1 MTINSL
7 KSIMNSNSQKKPA
20 LGRGLSSLLENTNT
34 DVTSAKSSPVGAVS
48 EISLNSI
55 DTNPFNPRTQFE
67 KEGLF
72 DLKESILEHGIIQPL
87 TVRKMGNDKYQLIS
101 GERRYRASQLAGL
114 EKVPVYIRIA
124 NDQSMLELA
133 LVENIQR
140 EDLNAIEIGLSYE
153 RLLSECEL
161 TQDQLSEKIS
171 KSRSNIANYIRLL
184 KLPVEIQMGLKNRS
198 ISMGHA
204 RALLSLPTENEQIE
218 LFKEIVSTELSVRD
232 IEQNIR
238 IRKGSNKSN
247 TDKVHLE
254 RKTKTEIVSLYDSDI
269 SISNGTKGS
278 GKLSFKF
285 ESQEDLDRLVKLLLN
300 K

>member
-1 MTINSL
+1 
-7 KSIMNSNSQKKPA
+7 MNSNSQKKPA
-20 LGRGLSSLLENTNT
+20 LGRGLSSLLQNTNT
-34 DVTSAKSSPVGAVS
+34 DVTSVNESPVGSIS
-48 EISLNSI
+48 EIALSSI
-55 DTNPFNPRTQFE
+55 ETNPFNPRTNFE

-72 DLKESILEHGIIQPL
+72 DLRESIMEHGIIQPL

-124 NDQSMLELA
+124 NDQNMLELA

-140 EDLNAIEIGLSYE
+140 EDLNAIEIALSYE

-184 KLPVEIQMGLKNRS
+184 KLPAEIQLGLKNRL

-204 RALLSLPTENEQIE
+204 RALLSLSSEEDQIE
-218 LFKEIVSTELSVRD
+218 MYEEIINNELSVRD
-232 IEQNIR
+232 IE
-238 IRKGSNKSN
+238 SNVRNKKSN
-247 TDKVHLE
+247 APSRRNTLNFD
-254 RKTKTEIVSLYDSDI
+254 RKTKTEIISFYDSDI
-269 SISNGTKGS
+269 SISSNPNGS

-285 ESQEDLDRLVKLLLN
+285 DSQEDLDRLVKLLLN

>member
-1 MTINSL
+1 
-7 KSIMNSNSQKKPA
+7 MNSNSQKKPA
-20 LGRGLSSLLENTNT
+20 LGRGLSTLLQNTNT
-34 DVTSAKSSPVGAVS
+34 DVTSVNNSPAGSIS
-48 EISLNSI
+48 EIPLSSI
-55 DTNPFNPRTQFE
+55 EPNPFNPRTHFE

-72 DLKESILEHGIIQPL
+72 DLRESILEHGIIQPL

-124 NDQSMLELA
+124 NDQNMLELA

-140 EDLNAIEIGLSYE
+140 EDLNAIEIALSYE

-161 TQDQLSEKIS
+161 TQDQLSDKIS

-184 KLPVEIQMGLKNRS
+184 KLPAKIQLGLKNRL

-204 RALLSLPTENEQIE
+204 RALLSLNTEDEQLE
-218 LFKEIVSTELSVRD
+218 MYQEIINSELSVRE
-232 IEQNIR
+232 IETSIR
-238 IRKGSNKSN
+238 TKKNSGTSGRKAISF
-247 TDKVHLE
+247 D
-254 RKTKTEIVSLYDSDI
+254 RKTKSEIISFYDSDV
-269 SISNGTKGS
+269 SISSNQNGA

-285 ESQEDLDRLVKLLLN
+285 ESKEDLDRLVKLLLN

>member
-1 MTINSL
+1 
-7 KSIMNSNSQKKPA
+7 MNSNSQKKPA
-20 LGRGLSSLLENTNT
+20 LGRGLSSLLQNTNT
-34 DVTSAKSSPVGAVS
+34 DVTSVNESPVGSIS
-48 EISLNSI
+48 EIALSSI
-55 DTNPFNPRTQFE
+55 ETNPFNPRTNFE

-72 DLKESILEHGIIQPL
+72 DLRASIMEHGIIQPL

-124 NDQSMLELA
+124 NDQNMLELA

-140 EDLNAIEIGLSYE
+140 EDLNAIEIALSYE

-184 KLPVEIQMGLKNRS
+184 KLPAEIQLGLKNRL

-204 RALLSLPTENEQIE
+204 RALLSLSSEEDQIE
-218 LFKEIVSTELSVRD
+218 MYKEIINNELSVRD
-232 IEQNIR
+232 IE
-238 IRKGSNKSN
+238 SNVRNKKSN
-247 TDKVHLE
+247 VTSRRNTLNFD
-254 RKTKTEIVSLYDSDI
+254 RKTKTEIISFYDSDI
-269 SISNGTKGS
+269 SISSNPNGS

-285 ESQEDLDRLVKLLLN
+285 DSKEDLDRLVKLLLN

>member
-1 MTINSL
+1 
-7 KSIMNSNSQKKPA
+7 MNSNSQKKPA
-20 LGRGLSSLLENTNT
+20 LGRGLSSLLQNTNT
-34 DVTSAKSSPVGAVS
+34 DVTSVNESPVGSIS
-48 EISLNSI
+48 EIALSSI
-55 DTNPFNPRTQFE
+55 ETNPFNPRTNFE

-72 DLKESILEHGIIQPL
+72 DLRASIMEHGIIQPL

-124 NDQSMLELA
+124 NDQNMLELA

-140 EDLNAIEIGLSYE
+140 EDLNAIEIALSYE

-184 KLPVEIQMGLKNRS
+184 KLPAEIQLGLKNRL

-204 RALLSLPTENEQIE
+204 RALLSLSSEEDQIE
-218 LFKEIVSTELSVRD
+218 MYKEIINNELSVRD
-232 IEQNIR
+232 IE
-238 IRKGSNKSN
+238 SNVRNKKSN
-247 TDKVHLE
+247 APSRRNTLNFD
-254 RKTKTEIVSLYDSDI
+254 RKTKSEIISFYDSDI
-269 SISNGTKGS
+269 SISSNPNGS

-285 ESQEDLDRLVKLLLN
+285 DSQEDLDRLVKLLLN

>member
-1 MTINSL
+1 
-7 KSIMNSNSQKKPA
+7 MNSNSQKKPA
-20 LGRGLSSLLENTNT
+20 LGRGLSSLLQNTNT
-34 DVTSAKSSPVGAVS
+34 DVTSVNESPVGSIS
-48 EISLNSI
+48 EIALSSI
-55 DTNPFNPRTQFE
+55 ETNPFNPRTNFE

-72 DLKESILEHGIIQPL
+72 DLRASIMEHGIIQPL

-124 NDQSMLELA
+124 NDQNMLELA

-140 EDLNAIEIGLSYE
+140 EDLNAIEIALSYE

-184 KLPVEIQMGLKNRS
+184 KLPAEIQLGLKNRL

-204 RALLSLPTENEQIE
+204 RALLSLSSEEDQIE
-218 LFKEIVSTELSVRD
+218 MYKEIINNELSVRD
-232 IEQNIR
+232 IE
-238 IRKGSNKSN
+238 SNVRNKKSN
-247 TDKVHLE
+247 VPSRRNTLSFD
-254 RKTKTEIVSLYDSDI
+254 RKTKTEIISFYDSDI
-269 SISNGTKGS
+269 SISSNPNGS

-285 ESQEDLDRLVKLLLN
+285 DSQEDLDRLVKLLLN

>member
-1 MTINSL
+1 
-7 KSIMNSNSQKKPA
+7 MNSNSQKKPA
-20 LGRGLSSLLENTNT
+20 LGRGLSSLLQNTNT
-34 DVTSAKSSPVGAVS
+34 DVTSVNESPVGSIS
-48 EISLNSI
+48 EIALSSI
-55 DTNPFNPRTQFE
+55 ETNPFNPRTNFE

-72 DLKESILEHGIIQPL
+72 DLRASIMEHGIIQPL

-124 NDQSMLELA
+124 NDQNMLELA

-140 EDLNAIEIGLSYE
+140 EDLNAIEIALSYE

-184 KLPVEIQMGLKNRS
+184 KLPAEIQLGLKNRL

-204 RALLSLPTENEQIE
+204 RALLSLSSEEDQIE
-218 LFKEIVSTELSVRD
+218 MYKEIINNELSVRD
-232 IEQNIR
+232 IE
-238 IRKGSNKSN
+238 SNVRNKKSN
-247 TDKVHLE
+247 VPSRRNTLNFD
-254 RKTKTEIVSLYDSDI
+254 RKTKTEIISFYDSDI
-269 SISNGTKGS
+269 SISSNPNGS

-285 ESQEDLDRLVKLLLN
+285 DSQEDLDRLVKLLLN

>member
-1 MTINSL
+1 
-7 KSIMNSNSQKKPA
+7 MNSNSQKKPA
-20 LGRGLSSLLENTNT
+20 LGRGLSSLLQNTNT
-34 DVTSAKSSPVGAVS
+34 DVTSVNESPVGSIS
-48 EISLNSI
+48 EIALSSI
-55 DTNPFNPRTQFE
+55 ETNPFNPRTNFE

-72 DLKESILEHGIIQPL
+72 DLRASIMEHGIIQPL

-124 NDQSMLELA
+124 NDQNMLELA

-140 EDLNAIEIGLSYE
+140 EDLNAIEIALSYE

-184 KLPVEIQMGLKNRS
+184 KLPAEIQLGLKNRL

-204 RALLSLPTENEQIE
+204 RALLSLSSEEDQIE
-218 LFKEIVSTELSVRD
+218 MYKEIINNELSVRD
-232 IEQNIR
+232 IE
-238 IRKGSNKSN
+238 SNVRNKKSN
-247 TDKVHLE
+247 VPSRRNTLNFD
-254 RKTKTEIVSLYDSDI
+254 RKTKTEIISFYDSDI
-269 SISNGTKGS
+269 SISLNPNGS

-285 ESQEDLDRLVKLLLN
+285 DSQEDLDRLVKLLLN

>member
-1 MTINSL
+1 
-7 KSIMNSNSQKKPA
+7 MNSNSQKKPA
-20 LGRGLSSLLENTNT
+20 LGRGLSSLLQNTNT
-34 DVTSAKSSPVGAVS
+34 DVTSVNNSPAGSIS
-48 EISLNSI
+48 EIPLSSI
-55 DTNPFNPRTQFE
+55 EPNPFNPRTHFE

-72 DLKESILEHGIIQPL
+72 DLRESIIEHGIIQPL

-124 NDQSMLELA
+124 NDQNMLELA

-140 EDLNAIEIGLSYE
+140 EDLNAIEIALSYE

-161 TQDQLSEKIS
+161 TQDQLSDKIS

-184 KLPVEIQMGLKNRS
+184 KLPAKIQLGLKNRL

-204 RALLSLPTENEQIE
+204 RALLSLNTEDEQLE
-218 LFKEIVSTELSVRD
+218 MYQEIINSELSVRE
-232 IEQNIR
+232 IETSIR
-238 IRKGSNKSN
+238 TKKNSGTSGRKAISF
-247 TDKVHLE
+247 D
-254 RKTKTEIVSLYDSDI
+254 RKTKSEIISFYDSDV
-269 SISNGTKGS
+269 SISSNQNGA

-285 ESQEDLDRLVKLLLN
+285 ESKEDLDRLVKLLLN

>member
-1 MTINSL
+1 
-7 KSIMNSNSQKKPA
+7 MNSNSQKKPA
-20 LGRGLSSLLENTNT
+20 LGRGLSSLLQNTNT
-34 DVTSAKSSPVGAVS
+34 DVTSVNESPVGSIS
-48 EISLNSI
+48 EIALSSI
-55 DTNPFNPRTQFE
+55 ETNPFNPRTNFE

-72 DLKESILEHGIIQPL
+72 DLRASIMEHGIIQPL

-124 NDQSMLELA
+124 NDQNMLEMA

-140 EDLNAIEIGLSYE
+140 EDLNAIEIALSYE

-184 KLPVEIQMGLKNRS
+184 KLPAEIQLGLKNRL

-204 RALLSLPTENEQIE
+204 RALMSLSSEEDQIE
-218 LFKEIVSTELSVRD
+218 MYKEIINNELSVRD
-232 IEQNIR
+232 IE
-238 IRKGSNKSN
+238 SNVRNKKSN
-247 TDKVHLE
+247 APSRRNTLNFD
-254 RKTKTEIVSLYDSDI
+254 RKTKTEIISFYDSDI
-269 SISNGTKGS
+269 SISSNPNGS

-285 ESQEDLDRLVKLLLN
+285 DSQEDLDRLVKLLLN

>member
-1 MTINSL
+1 
-7 KSIMNSNSQKKPA
+7 MNSNSQKKPA
-20 LGRGLSSLLENTNT
+20 LGRGLSSLLQNTNT
-34 DVTSAKSSPVGAVS
+34 DVTSVNESPVGSIS
-48 EISLNSI
+48 EIALSSI
-55 DTNPFNPRTQFE
+55 ETNPFNPRTNFE

-72 DLKESILEHGIIQPL
+72 DLRASIMEHGIIQPL

-124 NDQSMLELA
+124 NDQNMLELA

-140 EDLNAIEIGLSYE
+140 EDLNAIEIALSYE

-184 KLPVEIQMGLKNRS
+184 KSPAEIQLGLKNRL

-204 RALLSLPTENEQIE
+204 RALLSLDSEEDQIE
-218 LFKEIVSTELSVRD
+218 MYKEIINNELSVRD
-232 IEQNIR
+232 IE
-238 IRKGSNKSN
+238 SNVRNKKSN
-247 TDKVHLE
+247 APSRRNALNFD
-254 RKTKTEIVSLYDSDI
+254 RKTKTEIISFYDSDI
-269 SISNGTKGS
+269 SISSNPNGS

-285 ESQEDLDRLVKLLLN
+285 DSQEDLDRLVKLLLN

>member
-1 MTINSL
+1 
-7 KSIMNSNSQKKPA
+7 MNSNSQKKPA
-20 LGRGLSSLLENTNT
+20 LGRGLSSLLQNTNT
-34 DVTSAKSSPVGAVS
+34 DVTSVNESPVGSIS
-48 EISLNSI
+48 EIALSSI
-55 DTNPFNPRTQFE
+55 ETNPFNPRTNFE

-72 DLKESILEHGIIQPL
+72 DLRASIMEHGIIQPL

-124 NDQSMLELA
+124 NDQNMLELA

-140 EDLNAIEIGLSYE
+140 EDLNAIEIALSYD

-171 KSRSNIANYIRLL
+171 KSRSNISNYIRLL
-184 KLPVEIQMGLKNRS
+184 KLPAEIQLGLKNRL
-198 ISMGHA
+198 ITMGHA
-204 RALLSLPTENEQIE
+204 RALLSLSSEEDQIE
-218 LFKEIVSTELSVRD
+218 MYKEIIDNELSVRD
-232 IEQNIR
+232 IE
-238 IRKGSNKSN
+238 SNVRNKKSN
-247 TDKVHLE
+247 VPSRRNTLNFD
-254 RKTKTEIVSLYDSDI
+254 RKTKTEIISFYDSDI
-269 SISNGTKGS
+269 SISSNSNGS

-285 ESQEDLDRLVKLLLN
+285 DSQEDLDRLVKLLLN

>member
-1 MTINSL
+1 
-7 KSIMNSNSQKKPA
+7 MNSNSQKKPA
-20 LGRGLSSLLENTNT
+20 LGRGLSSLLQNTNT
-34 DVTSAKSSPVGAVS
+34 DVTSVNESPVGSIS
-48 EISLNSI
+48 EIALSSI
-55 DTNPFNPRTQFE
+55 ETNPFNPRTNFE

-72 DLKESILEHGIIQPL
+72 DLRASIMEHGIIQPL

-124 NDQSMLELA
+124 NDQNMLELA

-140 EDLNAIEIGLSYE
+140 EDLNAIEIALSYE

-184 KLPVEIQMGLKNRS
+184 KLPAEIQLGLKNRL

-204 RALLSLPTENEQIE
+204 RALLSLSSEEDQIE
-218 LFKEIVSTELSVRD
+218 MYKEIINKELSVRD
-232 IEQNIR
+232 IE
-238 IRKGSNKSN
+238 SNVRNKKSN
-247 TDKVHLE
+247 APSRRNTLNFD
-254 RKTKTEIVSLYDSDI
+254 RKTKTEIISFYDSDI
-269 SISNGTKGS
+269 SISSNPNGS

-285 ESQEDLDRLVKLLLN
+285 DSQEDLDRLVKLLLN

>member
-1 MTINSL
+1 
-7 KSIMNSNSQKKPA
+7 MNSNSQKKPA
-20 LGRGLSSLLENTNT
+20 LGRGLSSLLQNTNT
-34 DVTSAKSSPVGAVS
+34 DVTSVNESPVGSIS
-48 EISLNSI
+48 EIALSSI
-55 DTNPFNPRTQFE
+55 ETNPFNPRTNFE

-72 DLKESILEHGIIQPL
+72 DLRASIMEHGIIQPL

-124 NDQSMLELA
+124 NDQNMLELA

-140 EDLNAIEIGLSYE
+140 EDLNAIEIALSYE

-184 KLPVEIQMGLKNRS
+184 KLPAEIQLGLKNRL

-204 RALLSLPTENEQIE
+204 RALLSLSSEKDQIE
-218 LFKEIVSTELSVRD
+218 MYKEIINNELSVRD
-232 IEQNIR
+232 IE
-238 IRKGSNKSN
+238 SNVRNKKINVPSRRN
-247 TDKVHLE
+247 TLNFD
-254 RKTKTEIVSLYDSDI
+254 RKTKTEIISFYDSDI
-269 SISNGTKGS
+269 SISSNPNGS

-285 ESQEDLDRLVKLLLN
+285 DSQEDLDRLVKLLLN

>member
-1 MTINSL
+1 
-7 KSIMNSNSQKKPA
+7 MNSNSQKKPA
-20 LGRGLSSLLENTNT
+20 LGRGLSSLLQNTNT
-34 DVTSAKSSPVGAVS
+34 DVTSVNESPVGSIS
-48 EISLNSI
+48 EIALSSI
-55 DTNPFNPRTQFE
+55 ETNPFNPRTNFE

-72 DLKESILEHGIIQPL
+72 DLRASIMEHGIIQPL

-124 NDQSMLELA
+124 NDQNMLELA

-140 EDLNAIEIGLSYE
+140 EDLNAIEIALSYE

-184 KLPVEIQMGLKNRS
+184 KLPAEIQLGLKNRL

-204 RALLSLPTENEQIE
+204 RALLSLSSEEDQIE
-218 LFKEIVSTELSVRD
+218 MYKEIINDELSVRD
-232 IEQNIR
+232 IE
-238 IRKGSNKSN
+238 SNVRNKKSN
-247 TDKVHLE
+247 APSRRNTLNFD
-254 RKTKTEIVSLYDSDI
+254 RKTKSEIISFYDSDI
-269 SISNGTKGS
+269 SISSNSNGS

-285 ESQEDLDRLVKLLLN
+285 DSQEDLDRLVKLLLN

>member
-1 MTINSL
+1 
-7 KSIMNSNSQKKPA
+7 MNSNSQKKPA
-20 LGRGLSSLLENTNT
+20 LGRGLSSLLQNTNT
-34 DVTSAKSSPVGAVS
+34 DVTSVNESPVGSIS
-48 EISLNSI
+48 EIALSSI
-55 DTNPFNPRTQFE
+55 ETNPFNPRTNFE

-72 DLKESILEHGIIQPL
+72 DLRASIMEHGIIQPL

-124 NDQSMLELA
+124 NDQNMLELA

-140 EDLNAIEIGLSYE
+140 EDLNAIEIALSYE

-184 KLPVEIQMGLKNRS
+184 KLPAEIQLGLKNRL

-204 RALLSLPTENEQIE
+204 RALLSLSSEEDQIE
-218 LFKEIVSTELSVRD
+218 MYKEIINNELSVRD
-232 IEQNIR
+232 IE
-238 IRKGSNKSN
+238 SNVRNKKSN
-247 TDKVHLE
+247 APSRRNTLNFD
-254 RKTKTEIVSLYDSDI
+254 RKTKTEIISFYDSDI
-269 SISNGTKGS
+269 SISSNPNGS

-285 ESQEDLDRLVKLLLN
+285 DSQEDLDRLVKLLLN

>member
-1 MTINSL
+1 
-7 KSIMNSNSQKKPA
+7 MNSNSQKKPA
-20 LGRGLSSLLENTNT
+20 LGRGLSSLLQNTNT
-34 DVTSAKSSPVGAVS
+34 DVTSVNESPVGSIS
-48 EISLNSI
+48 EIALSSI
-55 DTNPFNPRTQFE
+55 ETNPFNPRTNFE

-72 DLKESILEHGIIQPL
+72 DLRASIMEHGIIQPL

-124 NDQSMLELA
+124 NDQNMLELA

-140 EDLNAIEIGLSYE
+140 EDLNAIEIALSYE

-184 KLPVEIQMGLKNRS
+184 KLPAEIQLGLKNRL

-204 RALLSLPTENEQIE
+204 RALLSLSSEEDQIE
-218 LFKEIVSTELSVRD
+218 LYNEIISNELSVRD
-232 IEQNIR
+232 IE
-238 IRKGSNKSN
+238 SNVRNKKSN
-247 TDKVHLE
+247 VPFRRNTLNFD
-254 RKTKTEIVSLYDSDI
+254 RKTKTEIISFYDSDI
-269 SISNGTKGS
+269 SISSNSNGS

-285 ESQEDLDRLVKLLLN
+285 DSQEDLDRLVKLLLN

>member
-1 MTINSL
+1 
-7 KSIMNSNSQKKPA
+7 MNSNSQKKPA
-20 LGRGLSSLLENTNT
+20 LGRGLSSLLQNTNT
-34 DVTSAKSSPVGAVS
+34 DVTSVNESPVGSIS
-48 EISLNSI
+48 EIALSSI
-55 DTNPFNPRTQFE
+55 ETNPFNPRTNFE

-72 DLKESILEHGIIQPL
+72 DLRASIVEHGIIQPL

-124 NDQSMLELA
+124 NDQNMLELA

-140 EDLNAIEIGLSYE
+140 EDLNAIEIALSYE

-184 KLPVEIQMGLKNRS
+184 KLPAEIQLGLKNRL

-204 RALLSLPTENEQIE
+204 RALLSLSSEDDQIE
-218 LFKEIVSTELSVRD
+218 MYKEILNNELSVRD
-232 IEQNIR
+232 IE
-238 IRKGSNKSN
+238 SNVRNKKSN
-247 TDKVHLE
+247 VPSRRNTLNFD
-254 RKTKTEIVSLYDSDI
+254 RKTKTEIISFYDSDI
-269 SISNGTKGS
+269 SISSNPNGS

-285 ESQEDLDRLVKLLLN
+285 DSQEDLDRLVKLLLN

>member
-1 MTINSL
+1 
-7 KSIMNSNSQKKPA
+7 MNSNSQKKPA
-20 LGRGLSSLLENTNT
+20 LGRGLSSLLQNTNT
-34 DVTSAKSSPVGAVS
+34 DVTSVNESPVGSIS
-48 EISLNSI
+48 EIALSSI
-55 DTNPFNPRTQFE
+55 ETNPFNPRSNFE

-72 DLKESILEHGIIQPL
+72 DLRASIMEHGIIQPL

-124 NDQSMLELA
+124 NDQNMLELA

-140 EDLNAIEIGLSYE
+140 EDLNAIEIALSYE

-184 KLPVEIQMGLKNRS
+184 KLPAEIQLGLKNRL

-204 RALLSLPTENEQIE
+204 RALLSLSSEEDQIE
-218 LFKEIVSTELSVRD
+218 MYKEIINDELSVRD
-232 IEQNIR
+232 IE
-238 IRKGSNKSN
+238 SNVRNKKSN
-247 TDKVHLE
+247 APSRRNTLNFD
-254 RKTKTEIVSLYDSDI
+254 RKTKSEIISFYDSDI
-269 SISNGTKGS
+269 SISSNSNGS

-285 ESQEDLDRLVKLLLN
+285 DSQEDLDRLVKLLLN

>member
-1 MTINSL
+1 
-7 KSIMNSNSQKKPA
+7 MNSNSQKKPA
-20 LGRGLSSLLENTNT
+20 LGRGLSSLLQNTNT
-34 DVTSAKSSPVGAVS
+34 DVTSVNESPVGSIS
-48 EISLNSI
+48 EIALSSI
-55 DTNPFNPRTQFE
+55 ETNPFNPRTNFE

-72 DLKESILEHGIIQPL
+72 DLRASIMEHGIIQPL

-124 NDQSMLELA
+124 NDQNMLELA

-140 EDLNAIEIGLSYE
+140 EDLNAIEIALSYE

-184 KLPVEIQMGLKNRS
+184 KLPAEIQLGLKNRL

-204 RALLSLPTENEQIE
+204 RALLSLSSEEDQIE
-218 LFKEIVSTELSVRD
+218 MYKEIINNELSVRD
-232 IEQNIR
+232 IE
-238 IRKGSNKSN
+238 SNVRNKKSN
-247 TDKVHLE
+247 TPSRRNTLNFD
-254 RKTKTEIVSLYDSDI
+254 RKTKTEIISFYDSDI
-269 SISNGTKGS
+269 SISSNPNGS

-285 ESQEDLDRLVKLLLN
+285 DSQEDLDRLVKLLLN

>member
-1 MTINSL
+1 
-7 KSIMNSNSQKKPA
+7 MNSNSQKKPA
-20 LGRGLSSLLENTNT
+20 LGRGLSSLLQNTNT
-34 DVTSAKSSPVGAVS
+34 DVTSVNESPVGSIS
-48 EISLNSI
+48 EIALSSI
-55 DTNPFNPRTQFE
+55 ETNPFNPRTNFE

-72 DLKESILEHGIIQPL
+72 DLRASIMEHGIIQPL

-124 NDQSMLELA
+124 NDQNMLELA

-140 EDLNAIEIGLSYE
+140 EDLNAIEIALSYE

-184 KLPVEIQMGLKNRS
+184 KLPAEIQLGLKNRL

-204 RALLSLPTENEQIE
+204 RALLSLSSEEDQIE
-218 LFKEIVSTELSVRD
+218 MYKEIINNELSVRD
-232 IEQNIR
+232 IE
-238 IRKGSNKSN
+238 SNVRNKKSN
-247 TDKVHLE
+247 APSRRNNLNFD
-254 RKTKTEIVSLYDSDI
+254 RKTKTEIISFYDSDI
-269 SISNGTKGS
+269 SISSNPNGS

-285 ESQEDLDRLVKLLLN
+285 DSQEDLDRLVKLLLN

>member
-1 MTINSL
+1 
-7 KSIMNSNSQKKPA
+7 MNSNSQKKPA
-20 LGRGLSSLLENTNT
+20 LGRGLSTLLQNTNT
-34 DVTSAKSSPVGAVS
+34 DVTSVNNSPAGSIS
-48 EISLNSI
+48 EIPLSSI
-55 DTNPFNPRTQFE
+55 EPNPFNPRTHFE

-72 DLKESILEHGIIQPL
+72 DLRESILAHGIIQPL

-124 NDQSMLELA
+124 NDQNMLELA

-140 EDLNAIEIGLSYE
+140 EDLNAIEIALSYE

-161 TQDQLSEKIS
+161 TQDQLSDKIS

-184 KLPVEIQMGLKNRS
+184 KLPAKIQLGLKNRL

-204 RALLSLPTENEQIE
+204 RALLSLNTEDEQLE
-218 LFKEIVSTELSVRD
+218 MYQEIINSELSVRE
-232 IEQNIR
+232 IETSIR
-238 IRKGSNKSN
+238 TKKNSGTSGRKAISF
-247 TDKVHLE
+247 D
-254 RKTKTEIVSLYDSDI
+254 RKTKSEIISFYDSDV
-269 SISNGTKGS
+269 SISSNQNGA

-285 ESQEDLDRLVKLLLN
+285 ESKEDLDRLVKLLLN

>member
-1 MTINSL
+1 
-7 KSIMNSNSQKKPA
+7 MNSNSQKKPA
-20 LGRGLSSLLENTNT
+20 LGRGLSSLLQNTNT
-34 DVTSAKSSPVGAVS
+34 DVTSVNESPVGSIS
-48 EISLNSI
+48 EIALSSI
-55 DTNPFNPRTQFE
+55 ETNPFNPRTNFE

-72 DLKESILEHGIIQPL
+72 DLRASIMEHGIIQPL

-124 NDQSMLELA
+124 NDQNMLELA

-140 EDLNAIEIGLSYE
+140 EDLNAIEIALSYE

-184 KLPVEIQMGLKNRS
+184 KLPAEIQLGLKNRL

-204 RALLSLPTENEQIE
+204 RALLSLDSEEDQIE
-218 LFKEIVSTELSVRD
+218 MYKEIINNELSVRD
-232 IEQNIR
+232 IE
-238 IRKGSNKSN
+238 SNVRNKKSN
-247 TDKVHLE
+247 APSRRNTLNFD
-254 RKTKTEIVSLYDSDI
+254 RKTKTEIISFYDSDI
-269 SISNGTKGS
+269 SISSNPNGS

-285 ESQEDLDRLVKLLLN
+285 DSQEDLDRLVKLLLN

>member
-1 MTINSL
+1 
-7 KSIMNSNSQKKPA
+7 MNSNSQKKPA
-20 LGRGLSSLLENTNT
+20 LGRGLSSLLQNTNT
-34 DVTSAKSSPVGAVS
+34 DVTSVNESPVGSIS
-48 EISLNSI
+48 EIALSSI
-55 DTNPFNPRTQFE
+55 ETNPFNPRTNFE

-72 DLKESILEHGIIQPL
+72 DLRASIMEHGIIQPL

-114 EKVPVYIRIA
+114 EKAPVYIRIA
-124 NDQSMLELA
+124 NDQNMLELA

-140 EDLNAIEIGLSYE
+140 EDLNAIEIALSYE

-184 KLPVEIQMGLKNRS
+184 KLPAEIQLGLKNRL

-204 RALLSLPTENEQIE
+204 RALLSLDSEEDQIE
-218 LFKEIVSTELSVRD
+218 MYKEIINNELSVRD
-232 IEQNIR
+232 IE
-238 IRKGSNKSN
+238 SNVRNKKSN
-247 TDKVHLE
+247 APSRRNALNFD
-254 RKTKTEIVSLYDSDI
+254 RKTKTEIISFYDSDI
-269 SISNGTKGS
+269 SISSNPNGS

-285 ESQEDLDRLVKLLLN
+285 DSQEDLDRLVKLLLN

>member
-1 MTINSL
+1 
-7 KSIMNSNSQKKPA
+7 MNSNSQKKPA
-20 LGRGLSSLLENTNT
+20 LGRGLSSLLQNTNT
-34 DVTSAKSSPVGAVS
+34 DVTSVNESPVGSIS
-48 EISLNSI
+48 EIALSSI
-55 DTNPFNPRTQFE
+55 ETNPFNPRSNFE

-72 DLKESILEHGIIQPL
+72 DLRASIMEHGIIQPL

-124 NDQSMLELA
+124 NDQNMLELA

-140 EDLNAIEIGLSYE
+140 EDLNAIEIALSYE

-184 KLPVEIQMGLKNRS
+184 KLPAEIQLGLKNRL

-204 RALLSLPTENEQIE
+204 RALLSLSSEEDQIE
-218 LFKEIVSTELSVRD
+218 MYKEIINNELSVRD
-232 IEQNIR
+232 IE
-238 IRKGSNKSN
+238 SNVRNKKSN
-247 TDKVHLE
+247 VPSRRNTLNFD
-254 RKTKTEIVSLYDSDI
+254 RKTKTEIISFYDSDI
-269 SISNGTKGS
+269 SISSNSNGS

-285 ESQEDLDRLVKLLLN
+285 DSQEDLDRLVKLLLN

>member
-1 MTINSL
+1 
-7 KSIMNSNSQKKPA
+7 MNSNSQKKPA
-20 LGRGLSSLLENTNT
+20 LGRGLSSLLQNTNT
-34 DVTSAKSSPVGAVS
+34 DVTSVNESPVGSIS
-48 EISLNSI
+48 EIALSSI
-55 DTNPFNPRTQFE
+55 ETNPFNPRTNFE

-72 DLKESILEHGIIQPL
+72 DLRASIMEHGIIQPL

-124 NDQSMLELA
+124 NDQNMLEMA

-140 EDLNAIEIGLSYE
+140 EDLNAIEIALSYE

-184 KLPVEIQMGLKNRS
+184 KLPAEIQLGLKNRL

-204 RALLSLPTENEQIE
+204 RALLSLSSEEDQIE
-218 LFKEIVSTELSVRD
+218 MYKEIINNELSVRD
-232 IEQNIR
+232 IE
-238 IRKGSNKSN
+238 SNVRNKKSN
-247 TDKVHLE
+247 VPSRRNTLNFD
-254 RKTKTEIVSLYDSDI
+254 RKTKTEIISFYDSDI
-269 SISNGTKGS
+269 SISSNPNGS

-285 ESQEDLDRLVKLLLN
+285 DSQEDLDRLVKLLLN

>member
-1 MTINSL
+1 
-7 KSIMNSNSQKKPA
+7 MNSNSQKKPA

-34 DVTSAKSSPVGAVS
+34 DVTSAKSSPVGSVS
-48 EISLNSI
+48 QIALNAI
-55 DTNPFNPRTQFE
+55 ETNPFNPRTQFE

-72 DLKESILEHGIIQPL
+72 DLKESIIAHGIIQPL

-140 EDLNAIEIGLSYE
+140 EDLNAIEIALSYE
-153 RLLSECEL
+153 RLLHECEL
-161 TQDQLSEKIS
+161 TQDQLSDKIS

-184 KLPVEIQMGLKNRS
+184 KLPAVIQMGLKNRS

-204 RALLSLPTENEQIE
+204 RALLSLSDENEQIE
-218 LFKEIVSTELSVRD
+218 LFKEIVNTELSVRD

-238 IRKGSNKSN
+238 IRKGRTSLISDQVKI
-247 TDKVHLE
+247 E
-254 RKTKTEIVSLYDSDI
+254 RKTKTEIISFYDSEI
-269 SISNGTKGS
+269 SISSGPYGK

>member
-1 MTINSL
+1 
-7 KSIMNSNSQKKPA
+7 MNSNSQKKPA
-20 LGRGLSSLLENTNT
+20 LGRGLSSLLQNTNT
-34 DVTSAKSSPVGAVS
+34 DVTSVNESPVGSIS
-48 EISLNSI
+48 EIALSSI
-55 DTNPFNPRTQFE
+55 ETNPFNPRTNFE

-72 DLKESILEHGIIQPL
+72 DLRASIMEHGIIQPL

-124 NDQSMLELA
+124 NDQNMLELA

-140 EDLNAIEIGLSYE
+140 EDLNAIEIALSYE

-171 KSRSNIANYIRLL
+171 KSRANIANYIRLL
-184 KLPVEIQMGLKNRS
+184 KLPAEIQLGLKNRL

-204 RALLSLPTENEQIE
+204 RALLSLSSEEDQIE
-218 LFKEIVSTELSVRD
+218 MYKEIINNELSVRD
-232 IEQNIR
+232 IE
-238 IRKGSNKSN
+238 SNVRNKKSN
-247 TDKVHLE
+247 APSRRNTLNLD
-254 RKTKTEIVSLYDSDI
+254 RKTKTEIISFYDSDI
-269 SISNGTKGS
+269 SISSNPNGS

-285 ESQEDLDRLVKLLLN
+285 DSQEDLDRLVKLLLN

>member
-1 MTINSL
+1 
-7 KSIMNSNSQKKPA
+7 MNSNSQKKPA
-20 LGRGLSSLLENTNT
+20 LGRGLSSLLQNTNT
-34 DVTSAKSSPVGAVS
+34 DVTSVNESPVGSIS
-48 EISLNSI
+48 EIALSSI
-55 DTNPFNPRTQFE
+55 ETNPFNPRTNFE

-72 DLKESILEHGIIQPL
+72 DLRASIMEHGIIQPL

-124 NDQSMLELA
+124 NDQNMLELA

-140 EDLNAIEIGLSYE
+140 EDLNAIEIALSYE

-184 KLPVEIQMGLKNRS
+184 KLPAEIQLGLKNRL

-204 RALLSLPTENEQIE
+204 RALLALSSEEDQVE
-218 LFKEIVSTELSVRD
+218 MYKEIINNELSVRD
-232 IEQNIR
+232 IESNVR
-238 IRKGSNKSN
+238 NKKGNAPSRRN
-247 TDKVHLE
+247 TLNFD
-254 RKTKTEIVSLYDSDI
+254 RKTKTEIISFYDSDI
-269 SISNGTKGS
+269 SISSNPNGS

-285 ESQEDLDRLVKLLLN
+285 DSQEDLDRLVKLLLN

>member
-1 MTINSL
+1 
-7 KSIMNSNSQKKPA
+7 MNSDSQKKPA
-20 LGRGLSSLLENTNT
+20 LGRGLSSLLQNTNT
-34 DVTSAKSSPVGAVS
+34 DVTSVNESPVGSIS
-48 EISLNSI
+48 EIALSSI
-55 DTNPFNPRTQFE
+55 ETNPFNPRTNFE

-72 DLKESILEHGIIQPL
+72 DLRASIMEHGIIQPL

-114 EKVPVYIRIA
+114 EKAPVYIRIA
-124 NDQSMLELA
+124 NDQNMLELA

-140 EDLNAIEIGLSYE
+140 EDLNAIEIALSYK

-184 KLPVEIQMGLKNRS
+184 KLPAEIQLGLKNRL

-204 RALLSLPTENEQIE
+204 RALLSLSSEEDQIE
-218 LFKEIVSTELSVRD
+218 MYKEIINNELSVRD
-232 IEQNIR
+232 IE
-238 IRKGSNKSN
+238 SNVRNKKSN
-247 TDKVHLE
+247 APSRRNTLNFD
-254 RKTKTEIVSLYDSDI
+254 RKTKTEIISFYDSDI
-269 SISNGTKGS
+269 SISSNPNGS

-285 ESQEDLDRLVKLLLN
+285 DSQEDLDRLVKLLLN

>member
-1 MTINSL
+1 
-7 KSIMNSNSQKKPA
+7 MNSNSQKKPA
-20 LGRGLSSLLENTNT
+20 LGRGLSSLLQNTNT
-34 DVTSAKSSPVGAVS
+34 DVTSVNESPVGSIS
-48 EISLNSI
+48 EIALSSI
-55 DTNPFNPRTQFE
+55 ETNPFNPRTNFE

-72 DLKESILEHGIIQPL
+72 DLRASIMEHGIIQPL

-124 NDQSMLELA
+124 NDQNMLELA

-140 EDLNAIEIGLSYE
+140 EDLNAIEIALSYE

-184 KLPVEIQMGLKNRS
+184 KLPAEIQLGLKNRL

-204 RALLSLPTENEQIE
+204 RALLSLSSEEDQIE
-218 LFKEIVSTELSVRD
+218 MYKEIINNELSVRV
-232 IEQNIR
+232 IE
-238 IRKGSNKSN
+238 SNVRNKKSN
-247 TDKVHLE
+247 VPSRRNTLNFD
-254 RKTKTEIVSLYDSDI
+254 RKTKTEIISFYDSDI
-269 SISNGTKGS
+269 SISSNPNGS

-285 ESQEDLDRLVKLLLN
+285 DSQEDLDRLVKLLLN